1 MRAFGAEV
9 LDGLSYL
16 HDKRIVH
23 RDIKPANVLL
33 GKDGRSR
40 LSDLG
45 IARVETERSQTR
57 TGTAVGTALYMSPEQ
72 VSGARVDART
82 DIYSLG
88 VTLFEC
94 VTLQR
99 PFESPTRA
107 ELERRIQRD
116 AAPDPQDVATV
127 IADLIESSGSRPL
140 RTVVD
145 PLGEGIRRINE
156 TAATVQHQVME
167 SAGLGKLIR

>member
-1 MRAFGAEV
+1 MRARLPFVTCLCGSRRGS
-9 LDGLSYL
+9 GLKEYVAS
-16 HDKRIVH
+16 
-23 RDIKPANVLL
+23 
-33 GKDGRSR
+33 
-40 LSDLG
+40 
-45 IARVETERSQTR
+45 
-57 TGTAVGTALYMSPEQ
+57 
-72 VSGARVDART
+72 
-82 DIYSLG
+82 
-88 VTLFEC
+88 
-94 VTLQR
+94 
-99 PFESPTRA
+99 
-107 ELERRIQRD
+107 D